1 MVLMHDFENNYKTL
15 NALSDIIDYG
25 LKNNYEFRAI
35 NSSTP
40 MVTHGVNN

>member
-1 MVLMHDFENNYKTL
+1 MHDFENNYKTL